1 MTVASLASTMM
12 TMRAE
17 ILRNQTATED
27 TWGQPDA
34 PSFSTHATDV
44 ACRVWTRTR
53 QKIVD
58 GAKIAHVE
66 ETRCSMVTDQDVL
79 EADRL
84 GDITDRLG
92 VVLFGGQWEIRDF
105 QRRPGHLEMELKR
118 VET

>member
-1 MTVASLASTMM
+1 MTVGSPASTMM

-17 ILRNQTATED
+17 ILRNQTASTD

-44 ACRVWTRTR
+44 ACRVWTRR
-53 QKIVD
+53 RGKVVD
-58 GAKIAHVE
+58 GVKIAHVE
-66 ETRCSMVTDQDVL
+66 EIRCSMVLDQDVL

-84 GDITDRLG
+84 GDVTNRLG
-92 VVLFGGQWEIRDF
+92 VVLFEGRWEIRDL